1 MKSTIHEHQK
11 NNFTTV
17 SKNVFLALLLFV
29 GITAMAQEKKERRP
43 EREKLTTEQKVDL
56 QVKKMTQDLSLND
69 KQVKEVRA
77 IVTKQVEKREEKR
90 AEMEAKKAEMKIKK
104 AEMKAKMTE
113 EQAALTSEMK
123 KVLTPEQFT
132 KWEKIREE
140 KKANVKEKMKER
152 RGKKDSKELPKD

>member
-11 NNFTTV
+11 NNFTMV

-77 IVTKQVEKREEKR
+77 IVTKQIEKREEKR
-90 AEMEAKKAEMKIKK
+90 AEMKIKK